1 MLASISAL
9 KGQIIKIFESIL
21 LKLTFNIKIDV
32 DVDLDELRVKLIL
45 FKCWLFN
52 KVSWFIIKHVRFF

>member
-45 FKCWLFN
+45 FKC
-52 KVSWFIIKHVRFF
+52 